1 MTHVLAQTPSQ
12 TVGPYFAYGLTPQQ
26 YGYDHHSLF
35 TPVLAG
41 PRAQGQ
47 AIEITGQVFDGNGR
61 VVNDAMIEI
70 AHANAQGQAVATYAQ
85 SKAGDFTGYGRCG
98 TGVEAERHFLFRTIK
113 PGACAPGEAPYV
125 NLIVF
130 MRGLPVHAFTRI
142 YFEDEA
148 SNAEDTVLQ
157 SVPADRRATLI
168 AKKEDVNGVF
178 RYRFDV
184 HMQGPQETAFF
195 DL

>member
-1 MTHVLAQTPSQ
+1 MTEALAQTPSQ

-35 TPVLAG
+35 TPTLAG
-41 PRAQGQ
+41 PGAQGQ
-47 AIEITGQVFDGNGR
+47 ALEIIGQVFDGHG
-61 VVNDAMIEI
+61 VAIHDAMVEI
-70 AHANAQGQAVATYAQ
+70 AQANAQGQAVTTHAQ
-85 SKAGDFTGYGRCG
+85 AKAEDFTGFGRCG
-98 TGVEAERHFLFRTIK
+98 TGTDAQGHFLFRTVK
-113 PGACAPGEAPYV
+113 PGACAPGEAPCV

-130 MRGLPVHAFTRI
+130 MRGLPAHAFTRI

-148 SNAEDTVLQ
+148 ANAEDAVLQ

-168 AKKEDVNGVF
+168 ATKEDVNGVP

-184 HMQGPQETAFF
+184 HMQGPRETVFF